1 MRKLLLVCL
10 CSGWA
15 FWASAQIVNYD
26 LVVPSGDV
34 RPRTFEE
41 YLVQLAW
48 QNTAENRVK
57 ELNREIREEEVVK
70 ARRSWTKDVQAGF
83 NLNEVSLANL
93 LASPEE
99 KANNIVIYPLYQFS
113 ITLPLST
120 LALAPRER
128 RIAELEVEVAE
139 AELNQQKLAIR
150 AEVLRRYQKYLLALE
165 VLEARA
171 LAEADAEATYKL
183 VQKMFE
189 NRTGEV
195 RYEDMNAASTN
206 YYNAREAR
214 LEAETE
220 VQLARIDLEEMI
232 GIPWEMAERWKERLR
247 PARE

>member
-1 MRKLLLVCL
+1 MRRLIILLCAF
-10 CSGWA
+10 CGSGV
-15 FWASAQIVNYD
+15 FGYSQIVNYD
-26 LVVPSGDV
+26 RVVPSGEV

-57 ELNREIREEEVVK
+57 ELQKEIREEEVVK
-70 ARRSWTKDVQAGF
+70 ARRSWTRDVQAGF

-93 LASPEE
+93 LESPDNP
-99 KANNIVIYPLYQFS
+99 ADNIVIYPLYQFS
-113 ITLPLST
+113 VTVPLST
-120 LALAPRER
+120 FVLGPHER
-128 RIAELEVEVAE
+128 RIAELQVKAAE

-195 RYEDMNAASTN
+195 QYEDMNAASSN
-206 YYNAREAR
+206 YYHAREAR
-214 LEAETE
+214 LKAEAD

-232 GIPWEMAERWKERLR
+232 GIPWEMAERWKARLR
-247 PARE
+247 RE